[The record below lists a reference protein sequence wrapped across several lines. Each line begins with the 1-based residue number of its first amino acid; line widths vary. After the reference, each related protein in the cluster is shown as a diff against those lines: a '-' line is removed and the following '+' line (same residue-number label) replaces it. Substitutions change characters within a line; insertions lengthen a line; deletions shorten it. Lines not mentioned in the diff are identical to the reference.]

1 MKSLGQQLII
11 TKSVNELLFEGYE
24 DTMLKIAQKI
34 NFTEIPFTKFAW
46 FYGVNFMLILLKQRH
61 N

>member
-1 MKSLGQQLII
+1 MKSVGQQLII

-24 DTMLKIAQKI
+24 DTILKIAQKI

-46 FYGVNFMLILLKQRH
+46 FYGVNFMLILL
-61 N
+61 